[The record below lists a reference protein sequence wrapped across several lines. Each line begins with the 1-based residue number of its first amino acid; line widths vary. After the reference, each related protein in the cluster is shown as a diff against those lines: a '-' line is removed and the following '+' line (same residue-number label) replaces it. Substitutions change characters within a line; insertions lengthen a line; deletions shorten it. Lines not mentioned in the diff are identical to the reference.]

1 MRKLTVMRP
10 QKVLPFSKGSIM
22 IDNNECGIVKA
33 GKTET
38 IEIPDGNCGIQLI
51 FKALPPVN
59 SNVIFL
65 TEADG
70 DTTLEVKITV
80 PLKNDE
86 TTAEI
91 FKK

>member
-1 MRKLTVMRP
+1 MRKITVMRP

-33 GKTET
+33 GKTEV

-59 SNVIFL
+59 SNVLYI

-70 DTTLEVKITV
+70 DTTIEVKITV
-80 PLKNDE
+80 PLKSDD
-86 TTAEI
+86 TIAEI
-91 FKK
+91 SRK